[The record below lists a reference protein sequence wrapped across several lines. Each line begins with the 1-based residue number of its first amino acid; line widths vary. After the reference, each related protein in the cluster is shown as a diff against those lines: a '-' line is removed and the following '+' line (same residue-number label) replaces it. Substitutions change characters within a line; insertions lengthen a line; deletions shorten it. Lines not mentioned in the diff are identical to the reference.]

1 MITKKSLVLYVE
13 WVILSIVLVALPNEA
28 IASSTTSADLP
39 QTTTDS
45 TGFHSAFDTYVAT
58 EPGGY
63 GVYEARQSNVFKPG
77 ETLLLYVEPAGMTYS
92 PSTTT
97 DGTEQLYN
105 SKMTAEITISDS
117 QGTVLA
123 EIPNIPAGNIMSHHQ
138 NKEVF
143 LLLSLDQESPFPTGD
158 YLIKY
163 VVRDDISG
171 DSFEIVKDVV
181 ISG

>member
-1 MITKKSLVLYVE
+1 
-13 WVILSIVLVALPNEA
+13 
-28 IASSTTSADLP
+28 
-39 QTTTDS
+39 
-45 TGFHSAFDTYVAT
+45 VAT

-63 GVYEARQSNVFKPG
+63 GVYDVRQSNVFKPG

-143 LLLSLDQESPFPTGD
+143 LLLTLDQESPFPTGD